1 MSHVK
6 ESDVLTIKPYD
17 RFILPKQN
25 LGFTKRLDPQKNEVK
40 SLLFFYLGKSRT
52 DRKPSP
58 LRRLEKE

>member
-1 MSHVK
+1 MLDVK

-25 LGFTKRLDPQKNEVK
+25 LGFTKRLDSQKNEVK
-40 SLLFFYLGKSRT
+40 SLLNFILGRA

>member
-1 MSHVK
+1 MLDVK
-6 ESDVLTIKPYD
+6 ESDVLTIKPYH

-25 LGFTKRLDPQKNEVK
+25 LGFTKRLDSQKNEVK